1 MVGQN
6 VIFCNI
12 SDTTLTRM
20 QLLRVLLSATLLV
33 APTLAIQQAEGG
45 ITCSIKHCLPGQF
58 YPLIQL
64 CSIDHLSS
72 RKIKRSSPGNFVTCT
87 ICEAVMTAIDQSIV
101 DPTNE
106 QVPFNI
112 NPANKEAPFVG
123 LSQKT
128 KWYSILGGGR
138 LPWSGDQSLRERS
151 RGFNKRT
158 GLQLSRRPT

>member
-1 MVGQN
+1 MF
-6 VIFCNI
+6 FCFV

-20 QLLRVLLSATLLV
+20 QLLRVLLSATVLV

-45 ITCSIKHCLPGQF
+45 ITCSIKHCLLGEI
-58 YPLIQL
+58 YPRIQQ
-64 CSIDHLSS
+64 CSIDHSSS
-72 RKIKRSSPGNFVTCT
+72 RKIKKTSPANFVTCT

-106 QVPFNI
+106 QVPSFSFHSAYI
-112 NPANKEAPFVG
+112 QPIKKAPFVG
-123 LSQKT
+123 LSKKT
-128 KWYSILGGGR
+128 KWNSISGGGR